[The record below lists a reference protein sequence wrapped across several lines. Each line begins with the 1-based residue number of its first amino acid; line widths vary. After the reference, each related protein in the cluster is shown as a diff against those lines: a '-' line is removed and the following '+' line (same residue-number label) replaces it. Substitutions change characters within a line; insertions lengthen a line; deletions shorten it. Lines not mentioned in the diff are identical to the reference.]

1 MIRDAVDVLII
12 LFGFAAFA
20 YFHSLLASIKVKK
33 SLFEGYGSIAAFYRL
48 IYILFSLITFYFFY
62 DAVPHPILIIYDL
75 KYPFDFIVLIPQF
88 LSLAGIIWTLK
99 YFDVSEFI
107 GINQVIRWFNKKYD
121 MNELDEKLT
130 LNSRGPYKFCRHP
143 LYLFSIIFLLFRAEI
158 DLFYLTLLFC
168 LIVYFYVGSYYE
180 EKKLVEKFGEEYLEY
195 QFSVPRIIPFRISK
209 S

>member
-12 LFGFAAFA
+12 LFGFAVFA
-20 YFHSLLASIKVKK
+20 YFHSLLASNKVKK
-33 SLFEGYGSIAAFYRL
+33 LLIERYGRIAAFYRL
-48 IYILFSLITFYFFY
+48 IYNLFSLITFYIFY
-62 DAVPHPILIIYDL
+62 DSVPHPILIIYDL
-75 KYPFDFIVLIPQF
+75 QYPYDFIILIPQF
-88 LSLAGIIWTLK
+88 LSLAGILWTLK
-99 YFDVSEFI
+99 FFDVSEFI
-107 GINQVIRWFNKKYD
+107 GINQVMRWFNKEYD
-121 MNELDEKLT
+121 VNELDEKLT
-130 LNSRGPYKFCRHP
+130 LNIKGPYKFCRHP